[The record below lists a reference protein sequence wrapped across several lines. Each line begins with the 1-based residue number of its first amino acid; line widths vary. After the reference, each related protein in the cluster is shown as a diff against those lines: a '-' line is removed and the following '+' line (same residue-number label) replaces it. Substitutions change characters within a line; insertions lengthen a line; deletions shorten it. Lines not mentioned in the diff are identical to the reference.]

1 MHANLSR
8 RHVLMAGATTT
19 ALSLLP
25 NTAAFAASTR
35 RLTAA
40 TRTIEVNGKA
50 ATMFAIVGA
59 DGSHGAVL
67 APGERFAVNL
77 ENRCGEPT
85 IIHWHGQTPPVTQDG
100 VALTGLE
107 QLIANGAGQGYDF
120 TPRSGTHWMHSHQG
134 LQEQRLMAAPLVVRT
149 AADVQFDAQEVTVML
164 HDFTFRDPDEILA
177 GLRGKSGGNMSG
189 MGTSPGAM
197 GGGSMPGMAMPSG
210 GPDLNDVDFDA
221 YLANDR
227 TLGDPEVVRTEP
239 NGRVRLRLINGAT
252 STAFWID
259 LGELQGQVI
268 AVDGDPVRPVTVRR
282 FPMAEAQRVDV
293 LLRLPAEGGA
303 FPILAQREGDRQL
316 TGIILASPK
325 AAVSKIADLATT
337 TSKPVD
343 LSLEARLSA
352 LSPLASRQPDRV
364 HRVRLTGNMAS
375 YVWGIDEHEWPN
387 YRPLSAAK
395 GERVAFDIVNETAM
409 AHPMH
414 LHGHHFQV
422 TALNGVPLAGA
433 MRDTVLVPAKG
444 SVRIMFDANNPGRW
458 LFHCHNLY
466 HMAAGMMTEVRY
478 I

>member
-1 MHANLSR
+1 
-8 RHVLMAGATTT
+8 MA
-19 ALSLLP
+19 
-25 NTAAFAASTR
+25 
-35 RLTAA
+35 
-40 TRTIEVNGKA
+40 
-50 ATMFAIVGA
+50 
-59 DGSHGAVL
+59 D
-67 APGERFAVNL
+67 
-77 ENRCGEPT
+77 
-85 IIHWHGQTPPVTQDG
+85 
-100 VALTGLE
+100 
-107 QLIANGAGQGYDF
+107 
-120 TPRSGTHWMHSHQG
+120 
-134 LQEQRLMAAPLVVRT
+134 PLVVRT
-149 AADVQFDAQEVTVML
+149 AADAKLDAQDVTVML
-164 HDFTFRDPDEILA
+164 HDFTFRDPYEILS

-189 MGTSPGAM
+189 TGTSSGSM
-197 GGGSMPGMAMPSG
+197 TSGSMPGMAMPSG

-227 TLGDPEVVRTEP
+227 TLGDPEVVRTEA

-268 AVDGDPVRPVTVRR
+268 AVDGDPVHPVSVRR

-293 LLRLPAEGGA
+293 LLRLPTAGGA
-303 FPILAQREGDRQL
+303 FPILAQREGDRHL

-325 AAVSKIADLATT
+325 AAVRKITDLTMINA
-337 TSKPVD
+337 KPVD

-352 LSPLASRQPDRV
+352 LFPLAPRQPDRV

-387 YRPLSAAK
+387 YRPLSAVTD
-395 GERVAFDIVNETAM
+395 ERVAFDIVNETAM

-422 TALNGVPLAGA
+422 VALNGISVSGV

-444 SVRIMFDANNPGRW
+444 SVRIVFDASNPGRW
-458 LFHCHNLY
+458 LLHCHNLY
-466 HMAAGMMTEVRY
+466 HMAAGMMTELRY